1 MIKVVVENSL
11 KSSYHLLLAKY
22 FDMKKKLVTVES
34 KCMSIEEKNVPKMG
48 NVHLHS

>member
-11 KSSYHLLLAKY
+11 KSYPLLLAKY
-22 FDMKKKLVTVES
+22 LDMKKKLVTVEN
-34 KCMSIEEKNVPKMG
+34 KCMSIEKRNVPKMR